1 MARLI
6 PKSLPGNEP
15 QALRVF
21 WQMLKKLPDDFS
33 AWWAMERAH
42 AAQPQVFLLWR
53 ERYGFL
59 IQVAETSQ
67 QLAERALRGD
77 LFDTETRVTADMLGR
92 PEEQVLLAFVRT
104 AEAEFGPLR
113 GALAVRKLVVFP
125 NVMEHMIDEVVM
137 TRGEDRDVL
146 FLGLHQSDPQRFGRR
161 LEALAEAALPAPGV
175 IHLRRLLTPES
186 EVPRTFNARAKLERG
201 TVAELGGAFLDIDQ
215 EWCVKNDLELPP
227 EQERVAGSE
236 ETRLVTGVA
245 GSGKSLVLLYRA
257 VLFARR
263 NPDAKVL
270 VLTHNRALRFELER
284 RVEVL
289 AMQTKQISC
298 MTFFQWASEC
308 LGGFDQR
315 ILFPDEVRQTIDD
328 LRRASRTLDGVS
340 TDYLVDEIGW
350 IKDQAMLKP
359 AEYLDADRR
368 GRGLALKPEQ
378 KAAVWDL
385 LRSYQNLLDDQQAL
399 DWHNVALRFRK
410 AACDIKSLGF
420 PSYDAILVDE
430 AQFFAKTWFEVVQQA
445 LKPGGHLFLAAD
457 PTQGFLRRRQSWVSA
472 GIEVR
477 GRTTRLATAYRNTR
491 AILRFALNFYQDR
504 RGLEDDEMDLNIP
517 NQEMLDAMPEPGI
530 EPELVW
536 VASAQD
542 ELARAVNEV
551 VRLKQLGLEPGALL
565 LLHTDGRMARSLAN
579 ALELR
584 LGPRQ
589 VHLAKQSMR
598 PAAAFC
604 SVAALDA
611 ATGLEAPV
619 VMLLGM
625 DMLLESEA
633 DPRLPPEERA
643 ELRRDHTRK
652 LYMGFTRAGQKLL
665 VFRRGPAK
673 PPTRDSSTHC

>member
-6 PKSLPGNEP
+6 PKSLPGKEP

-21 WQMLKKLPDDFS
+21 WQMLRKLPDDFS
-33 AWWAMERAH
+33 AWWAMDRAH
-42 AAQPQVFLLWR
+42 AGQPQVFLLWR

-59 IQVAETSQ
+59 IQVAETTH

-77 LFDTETRVTADMLGR
+77 LFDADNQITPEMLGR
-92 PEEQVLLAFVRT
+92 PEQEVLLSFVRM
-104 AEAEFGPLR
+104 AGEEFGPLQ

-137 TRGEDRDVL
+137 TRGEDSDVL

-161 LEALAEAALPAPGV
+161 LEALAEAALPAPEV

-186 EVPRTFNARAKLERG
+186 EVPRTFNARARLARG
-201 TVAELGGAFLDIDQ
+201 TSAELDGAFLDIDQ
-215 EWCVKNDLELPP
+215 EWCVKNDLVLPP

-257 VLFARR
+257 VLFARH
-263 NPDAKVL
+263 NPDARVL

-284 RVEVL
+284 RAEVL
-289 AMQTKQISC
+289 AKQTNQISC

-315 ILFPDEVRQTIDD
+315 ILFPDEVRRAIDQ
-328 LRRASRTLDGVS
+328 LRHASRSLEGVS

-359 AEYLDADRR
+359 ADYLEADRR

-378 KAAVWDL
+378 KAEVWEL
-385 LRSYQNLLDDQQAL
+385 LRSYQNLLDEQQAL

-410 AACDIKSLGF
+410 AACVVKSLRF
-420 PSYDAILVDE
+420 PSYDAILIDE
-430 AQFFAKTWFEVVQQA
+430 AQFFAKSWFEVVQAA

-491 AILRFALNFYQDR
+491 AILRFAMDFYQDR
-504 RGLEDDEMDLNIP
+504 RGLEEDEMNLNIP
-517 NQEMLDAMPEPGI
+517 SQEMLDAMTEPGT
-530 EPELVW
+530 EPELIW
-536 VASAQD
+536 VPTPQD

-565 LLHTDGRMARSLAN
+565 LLHTVGRMARSLAQ

-598 PAAAFC
+598 PASAFC

-633 DPRLPPEERA
+633 DPRLSHEERA

-665 VFRRGPAK
+665 VFRRAAANRPRGI
-673 PPTRDSSTHC
+673 SSD